1 MHAMKQRRLAA
12 IMFTDLVGY
21 TALMRKNEALAL
33 ELLEEHNRLLRPIF
47 AQHGGEE
54 IKTIGDSFPEDEAG
68 EVATLSPPRLQEPR
82 RKGAMSPDERLIKQ
96 RGKHPD

>member
-68 EVATLSPPRLQEPR
+68 EVPHSHHLACKSPAARVRCPP
-82 RKGAMSPDERLIKQ
+82 MSGL
-96 RGKHPD
+96 